1 MKSNSFKLMD
11 RVKSLKFAVNGIKL
25 LLKNEHNA
33 RVHLLIAL
41 IVIIASYVF
50 SIDAAEFM
58 FIIISIG
65 LVFIVELL
73 NTAIEN
79 IANFVEPKSNEKIG
93 EIKDYAAGAVLVSAI
108 VSIIIGLIIFIPK
121 ILNVF
126 N

>member
-1 MKSNSFKLMD
+1 MKLNSFKLMD

-79 IANFVEPKSNEKIG
+79 IANFVEPKWNEKIG